1 MAVEIGIRLFFVI
14 AFISFVGGIALFP
27 KTEEKLSLLA
37 ETLMSIV
44 LVMCFGAVAAGLFKI
59 IKLPVNVGTVGLV
72 YMVPSLALWMLIVV
86 GKKVQKLTISKI
98 EMVSVVLLTIVF
110 FAVELT
116 VFSYE
121 MRPSYNYNTD
131 AGNHLNAALSIVRTE
146 EVSGMYFAA
155 FHNAMII
162 DLFTPFLEEIKYYKG
177 FVLADSL
184 GYYFQILFIFS
195 MIYSI
200 AKKKITKYTAPVL
213 TILCWAGYPLYSYI
227 EGHYVYWG
235 WGAVLVCYMFNEA
248 VQYREKRRSGIGF
261 GIALIAGFCG
271 IVLCYNLFAPVVL
284 WVMLILGVMEWKKK
298 KIQFTK
304 KTWILMGCGVVF
316 CVLVAVFGY
325 FSFFHGYSRDS
336 SILAS
341 LRMQGG
347 CYRNLYSD
355 FLWTLPVILVFCIY
369 CFKKKQMHSYGVIYL
384 SLVVLQIL
392 VLGAYFVGI
401 ISAYYYYKFYY
412 PLWIMHWI
420 VLALAIETV
429 RIEKNESKYVYSYVV
444 VLTLS
449 LLSSFGHVEE
459 RINEVGP
466 GWLTEEGSLGHTLYY
481 RNMQTLQRDFEE
493 EKYSTAQFEICQYVM
508 DNLRS
513 TGEVVGFAGWEDC
526 RGPANWYV
534 AITGMQ
540 NHLTHQLIEAE
551 SWKKVLDNGKFKYY
565 VVLKESALYKDNMDY
580 FNEKA
585 WIFENEEGFIV
596 DNR

>member
-1 MAVEIGIRLFFVI
+1 MAVELGIRFFFVI
-14 AFISFVGGIALFP
+14 AFISFVGSVALFP

-37 ETLMSIV
+37 EALMSTV
-44 LVMCFGAVAAGLFKI
+44 LVMCFGAVAAGVFKI
-59 IKLPVNVGTVGLV
+59 VKLPVNVGTIGVI
-72 YMVPSLALWMLIVV
+72 YMVPSLVLWGMIAVK
-86 GKKVQKLTISKI
+86 KKVQKLTISKL
-98 EMVSVVLLTIVF
+98 ELVSICLLTVVF

-131 AGNHLNAALSIVRTE
+131 AGNHLGSALNIVRTG

-155 FHNAMII
+155 FHNAMFIE
-162 DLFTPFLEEIKYYKG
+162 LFTPFLEEIKYYKG
-177 FVLADSL
+177 YVLADSL
-184 GYYFQILFIFS
+184 GYYFQILFIFAI
-195 MIYSI
+195 IYSV
-200 AKKKITKYTAPVL
+200 AKKKITKYLAPVL

-235 WGAVLVCYMFNEA
+235 WGAVLVCYMLYEA
-248 VQYREKRRSGIGF
+248 VQYKEKRRSGVSF
-261 GIALIAGFCG
+261 GIALIAGFSG

-284 WVMLILGVMEWKKK
+284 WVLLILGVTEWKKRK
-298 KIQFTK
+298 VQFTK
-304 KTWILMGCGVVF
+304 KTWIMLGCGAIF

-325 FSFFHGYSRDS
+325 FSFFHGYSRES

-355 FLWTLPVILVFCIY
+355 FLWTLPVILVFCMY
-369 CFKKKQMHSYGVIYL
+369 CFKKKQMHSYGVMYL
-384 SLVVLQIL
+384 SLVALQVL

-420 VLALAIETV
+420 VLALTVETV
-429 RIEKNESKYVYSYVV
+429 KVEENERKYVYSYAAVF
-444 VLTLS
+444 
-449 LLSSFGHVEE
+449 LLSILSAFGHVEE

-481 RNMQTLQRDFEE
+481 RNMQTLKSDFAEQ
-493 EKYSTAQFEICQYVM
+493 KYSTAQFEICQYVM
-508 DNLRS
+508 DNLRP

-526 RGPANWYV
+526 RGPANWYA

-540 NHLTHQLIEAE
+540 NHLTHQLIGAE
-551 SWKKVLDNGKFKYY
+551 DWKEVLDNGKYKYY
-565 VVLKESALYKDNMDY
+565 VVLKSSALYKDNTDY
-580 FNEKA
+580 FDEKT

-596 DNR
+596 EK

>member
-1 MAVEIGIRLFFVI
+1 MAVELGIRLFFII
-14 AFISFVGGIALFP
+14 AFISFVGSVALFP

-37 ETLMSIV
+37 EVLMSTV
-44 LVMCFGAVAAGLFKI
+44 LVMCFGAVAAGVYKI
-59 IKLPVNVGTVGLV
+59 IKLPVHVGTISVI
-72 YMVPSLALWMLIVV
+72 YMVPSLVLWGVIIA
-86 GKKVQKLTISKI
+86 KKKIQKLAISKI
-98 EMVSVVLLTIVF
+98 EIISVAILSSVF
-110 FAVELT
+110 MAVELT

-131 AGNHLNAALSIVRTE
+131 AGNHLASALGIVRTG

-155 FHNAMII
+155 FHNAMLIE
-162 DLFTPFLEEIKYYKG
+162 LFTPFVEYYKG

-200 AKKKITKYTAPVL
+200 AKKKITKYMAPVL

-235 WGAVLVCYMFNEA
+235 WGAVLVCYLFYEV
-248 VQYREKRRSGIGF
+248 VQYKEKRRSGIGF

-271 IVLCYNLFAPVVL
+271 IVLCYNLFAPVAL
-284 WVMLILGVMEWKKK
+284 WALLILGIMEWRKQ

-304 KTWILMGCGVVF
+304 KTWIMLGGGAVF

-325 FSFFHGYSRDS
+325 FSFFHGYSRES

-341 LRMQGG
+341 LKMQGG

-355 FLWTLPVILVFCIY
+355 FLWTLPVVLVFCIY
-369 CFKKKQMHSYGVIYL
+369 CFKKKQMHGYGVIYL
-384 SLVVLQIL
+384 SLAALQVL
-392 VLGAYFVGI
+392 VLGAYFVGM

-412 PLWIMHWI
+412 PLWIMHWV
-420 VLALAIETV
+420 VLALAIET
-429 RIEKNESKYVYSYVV
+429 IKLEESERKYVYSYAAVFAV
-444 VLTLS
+444 S

-459 RINEVGP
+459 RINEAGP
-466 GWLTEEGSLGHTLYY
+466 GWLTEEGALGHTLYY
-481 RNMQTLQRDFEE
+481 RNMQTLQSDFAEQ
-493 EKYSTAQFEICQYVM
+493 KYSTEQFEICQYVI
-508 DNLRS
+508 DNLRP

-526 RGPANWYV
+526 RGQANWYV

-540 NHLTHQLIEAE
+540 NHLTHQLIEAD
-551 SWKKVLDNGKFKYY
+551 SWKDVLENGKFKYY
-565 VVLKESALYKDNMDY
+565 VVLKGSALYKDNMDY
-580 FNEKA
+580 FAGKT

-596 DNR
+596 EN

>member
-1 MAVEIGIRLFFVI
+1 MAVELGIRLFFII
-14 AFISFVGGIALFP
+14 AFISFVGSVALFP

-37 ETLMSIV
+37 EVLMSTV
-44 LVMCFGAVAAGLFKI
+44 LVMCFGAVAAGVCKI
-59 IKLPVNVGTVGLV
+59 IKLPVNVGTISVI
-72 YMVPSLALWMLIVV
+72 YMVPSLVLWGVIIA
-86 GKKVQKLTISKI
+86 KKKIQKLAISKI
-98 EMVSVVLLTIVF
+98 EIISVAILSIVF
-110 FAVELT
+110 MAVELT

-131 AGNHLNAALSIVRTE
+131 AGNHLASALGIVRTG

-155 FHNAMII
+155 FHNAMLIE
-162 DLFTPFLEEIKYYKG
+162 LFTPFLEEIKYYKG

-200 AKKKITKYTAPVL
+200 AKKKITKYMAPVL

-235 WGAVLVCYMFNEA
+235 WGAVLVCYLFYEV
-248 VQYREKRRSGIGF
+248 VQYKEKRRSGIGF

-271 IVLCYNLFAPVVL
+271 IVLCYNLFAPVAL
-284 WVMLILGVMEWKKK
+284 WALLILGIMEWRKR

-304 KTWILMGCGVVF
+304 KTWIMLGCGAVF

-325 FSFFHGYSRDS
+325 FSFFHGYSRES

-341 LRMQGG
+341 LKMQGG

-355 FLWTLPVILVFCIY
+355 FLWTLPVVLVFCIY
-369 CFKKKQMHSYGVIYL
+369 CFKKKQMHGYGVIYL
-384 SLVVLQIL
+384 SLAALQVL
-392 VLGAYFVGI
+392 VLGAYFVGM

-412 PLWIMHWI
+412 PLWIMHWV
-420 VLALAIETV
+420 VLALAIET
-429 RIEKNESKYVYSYVV
+429 IKLEESERKYVYSYAAVFAV
-444 VLTLS
+444 S

-459 RINEVGP
+459 RINEAGP
-466 GWLTEEGSLGHTLYY
+466 GWLTEEGALGHTLYY
-481 RNMQTLQRDFEE
+481 RNMQTLQSDFTEQ
-493 EKYSTAQFEICQYVM
+493 KYSTEQFEICQYVI
-508 DNLRS
+508 DNLRP

-526 RGPANWYV
+526 RGQANWYV

-540 NHLTHQLIEAE
+540 NHLTHQLIEAD
-551 SWKKVLDNGKFKYY
+551 SWKDVLENGKFKYY
-565 VVLKESALYKDNMDY
+565 VVLKGSALYKDNMDY
-580 FNEKA
+580 FAEKT

-596 DNR
+596 EN